1 MLYGASSLS
10 VLIVMI
16 IRDLVMEQHRTLFY
30 TVRSLLVKIEYF
42 KTLMF
47 FILASTGVFLTTFL
61 TKSYMTRTHS
71 QWQDLINIPMHIKI
85 CTNELSR
92 SIQNTNERLMS
103 IQNTNWGYQNTN
115 EQSRSIQNTNE
126 RFMSIQNTNWGY
138 QNTNLNF
145 IIPTTKSAVLKMFK
159 IPTDPIK
166 IPTDPIK
173 IPTDPIKIPIKLV
186 LWSLVFWPLVFW
198 YRPAC
203 ASKYWWSPQSW

>member
-1 MLYGASSLS
+1 MGCPNRPTFSTYS
-10 VLIVMI
+10 
-16 IRDLVMEQHRTLFY
+16 E
-30 TVRSLLVKIEYF
+30 
-42 KTLMF
+42 
-47 FILASTGVFLTTFL
+47 TGVFLTTFL

-71 QWQDLINIPMHIKI
+71 QWQDLINIPMHNQN
-85 CTNELSR
+85 TNEQSR
-92 SIQNTNERLMS
+92 SIQNTNVRFMS

-115 EQSRSIQNTNE
+115 ERSRSIQNTNE

-173 IPTDPIKIPIKLV
+173 IPTDPIKIPTDPIKI
-186 LWSLVFWPLVFW
+186 PI
-198 YRPAC
+198 
-203 ASKYWWSPQSW
+203 